1 MRISIQVARRLFSMY
16 KSVSRR
22 SINLIIFRFQRI
34 DFCVRLVTY
43 LREDMQPGTTRTS
56 GPR

>member
-34 DFCVRLVTY
+34 DFYVRLATS
-43 LREDMQPGTTRTS
+43 LREDMPPGITHTS
-56 GPR
+56 GLR